1 MLYEVSSKRTI
12 VDKNGADKVIT
23 ENFIVT
29 SCMLFGEAE
38 TAVLAMDVTA
48 DVVSVSRSNISDFA
62 NIRANEDEKIYI
74 VNIER
79 YDDVLE
85 KTAKVVVAL
94 FAIDMTSAT
103 KIANDYVSKAIYD
116 ETIVGIKKSKFI
128 DIIKYTA

>member
-29 SCMLFGEAE
+29 NCMLFGEAE
-38 TAVLAMDVTA
+38 TAILSTDVTV
-48 DVVSVSRSNISDFA
+48 DVVSVSRSNISDFV
-62 NIRANEDEKIYI
+62 NKRTNDDEKIYI

-79 YDDVLE
+79 YDEALE

-116 ETIVGIKKSKFI
+116 ETLVGIKKSKFI

>member
-29 SCMLFGEAE
+29 NCMLFGEAE

-62 NIRANEDEKIYI
+62 NKRTNEDEKIYI

-85 KTAKVVVAL
+85 KAAKVVVAL
-94 FAIDMTSAT
+94 FAIDLISAT

>member
-29 SCMLFGEAE
+29 NCMLFGEAE
-38 TAVLAMDVTA
+38 TAILATDATV
-48 DVVSVSRSNISDFA
+48 DVVSVSRSNISDFV
-62 NIRANEDEKIYI
+62 NKRTNEDEKIYI

-79 YDDVLE
+79 YDEVLE

-116 ETIVGIKKSKFI
+116 ETLVGIKKSKFI
-128 DIIKYTA
+128 DIVKYMA

>member
-29 SCMLFGEAE
+29 NCMLFGEAE
-38 TAVLAMDVTA
+38 TTILATDVTA
-48 DVVSVSRSNISDFA
+48 DVVSVSRSNISDFV
-62 NIRANEDEKIYI
+62 NKRTNEDEKIYI

-79 YDDVLE
+79 YDEVLE

-116 ETIVGIKKSKFI
+116 ETLVGIKKSKFI
-128 DIIKYTA
+128 DIVKYMA

>member
-48 DVVSVSRSNISDFA
+48 DVVSVSRSNISDFV
-62 NIRANEDEKIYI
+62 NKRTNEDEKIYI

-116 ETIVGIKKSKFI
+116 ETLVGIKKSKFI

>member
-29 SCMLFGEAE
+29 NCMLFGEAE
-38 TAVLAMDVTA
+38 TAILSTDVTA
-48 DVVSVSRSNISDFA
+48 DVVSVSRSNISDFV
-62 NIRANEDEKIYI
+62 NKRTNEDEKIYI

-85 KTAKVVVAL
+85 KSTKVVVAL

-116 ETIVGIKKSKFI
+116 ETLVGIKKSKFI
-128 DIIKYTA
+128 DIIKYMA

>member
-29 SCMLFGEAE
+29 NCMLFGEAE
-38 TAVLAMDVTA
+38 TAILASDVTV
-48 DVVSVSRSNISDFA
+48 DVVSVSRSNISDFV
-62 NIRANEDEKIYI
+62 NKRTSEDEKIYI

-79 YDDVLE
+79 YDEVLE

-116 ETIVGIKKSKFI
+116 ETLVGIKKSKFI
-128 DIIKYTA
+128 DIIKYMA

>member
-29 SCMLFGEAE
+29 NCMLFGEAE
-38 TAVLAMDVTA
+38 TTILATDVTA
-48 DVVSVSRSNISDFA
+48 DVVSVSRSNISDFV
-62 NIRANEDEKIYI
+62 NKRTNEDEKIYI

-79 YDDVLE
+79 YDEVLE

-116 ETIVGIKKSKFI
+116 ETLVGIKKSKFI
-128 DIIKYTA
+128 DIIKYMA

>member
-29 SCMLFGEAE
+29 NCILFGEAE
-38 TAVLAMDVTA
+38 TAILSTDVTV
-48 DVVSVSRSNISDFA
+48 DVISVSRSNISDFV
-62 NIRANEDEKIYI
+62 NKRTSDDEKIYI

-79 YDDVLE
+79 YDEVLE

-116 ETIVGIKKSKFI
+116 ETLVGIKKSKFI
-128 DIIKYTA
+128 DIVKYMA

>member
-1 MLYEVSSKRTI
+1 
-12 VDKNGADKVIT
+12 
-23 ENFIVT
+23 
-29 SCMLFGEAE
+29 MLFGEAE

-48 DVVSVSRSNISDFA
+48 DVVSVSRSNISDFV
-62 NIRANEDEKIYI
+62 NKRTNEDEKIYI

-116 ETIVGIKKSKFI
+116 ETLVGIKKSKFI

>member
-23 ENFIVT
+23 ESFIVT
-29 SCMLFGEAE
+29 NCMLFGEAE
-38 TAVLAMDVTA
+38 TAVLATDITA
-48 DVVSVSRSNISDFA
+48 DVVSVSRSNISDFV
-62 NIRANEDEKIYI
+62 NKRTSDDEKIYI

-79 YDDVLE
+79 YDEVLE

-116 ETIVGIKKSKFI
+116 ETLVGIKKSKFI
-128 DIIKYTA
+128 DIIKYVA

>member
-62 NIRANEDEKIYI
+62 NKRTNEDEKIYI

-94 FAIDMTSAT
+94 FAIDMISAT

>member
-38 TAVLAMDVTA
+38 TAVLAMDVTS

-62 NIRANEDEKIYI
+62 NKRTNEDEKIYI

-79 YDDVLE
+79 HDDVLE
-85 KTAKVVVAL
+85 KTVKVVVAL

-116 ETIVGIKKSKFI
+116 ETLVGIKKSKFI

>member
-62 NIRANEDEKIYI
+62 NIRTNEDEKIYI